1 MRRIVRWALCAVLSG
16 GGAAQADILTVGPE
30 GAYSSV
36 QAALSAAA
44 TRPLGAHEVRVQRGT
59 YTENLRAP
67 NPCCGGRHIA
77 VVGGWYNA
85 FNSRDTDPASTVIDG
100 RSRGRVFTA
109 LGLTAGSLTLSTLTL
124 RGGYLEAGGI
134 HGVATGAGLRATVTG
149 EARLALSWVNIE
161 RNVIRGEDGT
171 NAEAQ
176 GAGAMVL
183 LHDAPRFSAHRVFF
197 RNNMIVLGG
206 SSSLRAHGGGLHL
219 QVFGGRADISRS
231 EFTSNWSYGS
241 LYSTGGGLHAM
252 VQQPG
257 GTGLT
262 MVESS
267 FEGNVV
273 NNTLGEGAGAE
284 IRLLQGDGIRTAY
297 LERCRFLSNIGGR
310 SQLDVSASG
319 GSRFD
324 AWDSLVADGRGGV
337 DVIVNQSRA
346 HLTNLT
352 VADHQLQ
359 GIRGSVAGGSL
370 TVHNSIA
377 FGNGGGDLSL
387 AGSSYT
393 SAFNLV
399 GIDPRFKNPSAGD
412 YDLDGASPAADAGT
426 NTPPAGLR
434 PADLAGR
441 SRVYNGTV
449 DIGAYEWHP

>member
-1 MRRIVRWALCAVLSG
+1 MQRIVRWALCGVLTG
-16 GGAAQADILTVGPE
+16 GGAAQADVLTVGPE
-30 GAYSSV
+30 GTYATI
-36 QAALSAAA
+36 QEALSRAA
-44 TRPLGAHEVRVQRGT
+44 TRPLGSHEVRVQRGT

-67 NPCCGGRHIA
+67 NPCCGGRHITIS
-77 VVGGWYNA
+77 GGWYNG
-85 FNSRDTDPASTVIDG
+85 FTNRDTDPAHTIVDG

-109 LGLTAGSLTLSTLTL
+109 LALTSGSLGLTTLTL
-124 RGGYLEAGGI
+124 RGGYLEAGGV
-134 HGVATGAGLRATVTG
+134 HGVGTGAGLRATIAND
-149 EARLALSWVNIE
+149 ARLGLTWVNIE
-161 RNVIRGEDGT
+161 RNTIRGEDGT
-171 NAEAQ
+171 SAEAQ

-183 LHDAPRFSAHRVFF
+183 LQDSSRFSAHRVFF
-197 RNNMIVLGG
+197 RTNMIVLGG
-206 SSSLRAHGGGLHL
+206 ATSMRAHGGGMHL
-219 QVFGGRADISRS
+219 QIFGGRADVSRN
-231 EFTSNWSYGS
+231 EFTSNWSYGNT
-241 LYSTGGGLHAM
+241 YSTGGGLHAM
-252 VQQPG
+252 VEQPG

-267 FEGNVV
+267 FVGNVV

-284 IRLLQGDGIRTAY
+284 IRLLQGDGTRTAY

-346 HLTNLT
+346 HFTNLT

-359 GIRGSVAGGSL
+359 GIRGSVAGGNL

-377 FGNGGGDLSL
+377 FDNAGGDLSL
-387 AGSSYT
+387 AGSPYT

-399 GIDPRFKNPSAGD
+399 GIDPRFKNPTAGD
-412 YDLDGASPAADAGT
+412 YDLDMASPAADAGT
-426 NTPPAGLR
+426 NSPPSGLR

-441 SRVYNGTV
+441 ARVYNGAV